1 MVAVGAVIEHVESG
15 KILLLK
21 RAGAADYLP
30 GIWED
35 PMGRLKQHEEPAEAL
50 RREIKEECGLEIEIF
65 KPLAVFH
72 DYRGERTPEN
82 EWIGITYWCKAKSD
96 QVTLSPEHSTYQWV
110 LPRAALGMAKHPGV
124 RKDIEAF
131 IRESK

>member
-21 RAGAADYLP
+21 RAETADYLP

-35 PMGRLKQHEEPAEAL
+35 PMGRLKQHEEPEEAL
-50 RREIKEECGLEIEIF
+50 EREIREECGLEIEIF
-65 KPLAVFH
+65 KPIAVFH

-82 EWIGITYWCKAKSD
+82 EWIGITYWCRAKSN
-96 QVTLSPEHSTYQWV
+96 QVTLSNEHSEYQWV
-110 LPRAALGMAKHPGV
+110 LPQVALELVEHPGV
-124 RKDIEAF
+124 RKDIEAL
-131 IRESK
+131 IRENG